1 MKIYDCFQFFDENM
15 MLDLRMN
22 ILDQYIYKFVIIE
35 NSYTHS
41 GKKRK
46 PIFDIN
52 NFSKFK
58 NKIIYILVDN
68 LPKGLKDFK
77 KIIDED
83 ERGNTIIDNTLII
96 EHNQR
101 NHISRGVIDAEVED
115 LIIVSDVDE
124 IPNLSNLN
132 FSNIKKRLIHF
143 KQKMYYYKF
152 NLKYTTKPWVGS
164 KACLKKN
171 FISAQWLRD
180 TKEKIYPLWR
190 LDIIFSN
197 MKYNSIYQVENGGW
211 HFSNIKTPKD
221 LFLKLENYGHHF
233 EFQESGLK
241 FEDIKK
247 MMDEKRACYDF
258 HVDMRGDKWSGK
270 QKLYNCDTNE
280 LPKYLIKNKEKYSSW
295 FD

>member
-1 MKIYDCFQFFDENM
+1 MKIFDCFQFFDENM

-101 NHISRGVIDAEVED
+101 NHISRGVIDAEEED

-164 KACLKKN
+164 KACLKK
-171 FISAQWLRD
+171 ILLAH
-180 TKEKIYPLWR
+180 
-190 LDIIFSN
+190 
-197 MKYNSIYQVENGGW
+197 NG
-211 HFSNIKTPKD
+211 
-221 LFLKLENYGHHF
+221 
-233 EFQESGLK
+233 
-241 FEDIKK
+241 
-247 MMDEKRACYDF
+247 
-258 HVDMRGDKWSGK
+258 
-270 QKLYNCDTNE
+270 
-280 LPKYLIKNKEKYSSW
+280 
-295 FD
+295 

>member
-1 MKIYDCFQFFDENM
+1 MKIFDCFQFFDENM

-22 ILDQYIYKFVIIE
+22 ILDQNIHKFVIVE
-35 NSYTHS
+35 NLYTHS

-46 PIFDIN
+46 PVFNIN

-58 NKIIYILVDN
+58 NKIIYILVDK
-68 LPKGLKDFK
+68 LPDGLKEFK
-77 KIIDED
+77 NITDED
-83 ERGNTIIDNTLII
+83 KKGNTIIDNTLLV

-101 NHISRGVIDAEVED
+101 NHIINGLKEAEDED
-115 LIIVSDVDE
+115 IIIVSDVDE
-124 IPNLSNLN
+124 IPNLNSLNL
-132 FSNIKKRLIHF
+132 SNIKKKLIHF

-152 NLKYTTKPWVGS
+152 NLKYTTKPWIGS

-190 LDIIFSN
+190 LDVYFSK
-197 MKYNSIYQVENGGW
+197 MKYNSIHQVEDGGW
-211 HFSNIKTPKD
+211 HFSNIKTPED
-221 LFLKLENYGHHF
+221 LILKLKNYGHHF

-247 MMDEKRACYDF
+247 MMEEKRACYDF
-258 HVDMRGDKWSGK
+258 HVDMRADKWSGK
-270 QKLYNCDTNE
+270 QKLYNCDTSE
-280 LPKYLIKNKEKYSSW
+280 LPNYLIKNQEKYSSW